1 MNWKYKS
8 SFCGVMKAMEKFYFL
23 ISLSKEGFFWFMGRK
38 YELRYSKLAEADLL
52 FVDSNSYR
60 PR

>member
-1 MNWKYKS
+1 
-8 SFCGVMKAMEKFYFL
+8 MKAMEKFYFL